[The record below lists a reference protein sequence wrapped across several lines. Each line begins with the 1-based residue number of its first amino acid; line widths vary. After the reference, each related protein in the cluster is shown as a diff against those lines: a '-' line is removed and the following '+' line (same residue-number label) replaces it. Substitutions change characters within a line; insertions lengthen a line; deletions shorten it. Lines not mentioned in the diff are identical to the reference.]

1 MILSG
6 SSEPQA
12 LHAVVQ
18 ADMIAI
24 MSELRSVIELHAC
37 GQLVLAAGGM
47 LFGLGDKIARL
58 HLVLTGEV
66 VLERHSSSGLR
77 LVLQRARA
85 GDVAAEPSIF
95 AERYHCSAMATSDA
109 TIAHAPVEAIRLL
122 ILKNPQTLERLARQF
137 ARDVQSARLRAEI
150 LSLRRLSDRLDAW
163 LDINGGALPD
173 RGNWL
178 ALAADLAVTP
188 EALYRE
194 LAKRRTGRQSSRD
207 AKAFRA

>member
-1 MILSG
+1 MIT
-6 SSEPQA
+6 
-12 LHAVVQ
+12 
-18 ADMIAI
+18 I
-24 MSELRSVIELHAC
+24 MSELRSMIALHER
-37 GQLVLAAGGM
+37 GRLILAAGGM
-47 LFGLGDKIARL
+47 LFGLGDEVL
-58 HLVLTGEV
+58 HLHVVLSGEV

-85 GDVAAEPSIF
+85 GDVVAEPSIF

-109 TIAHAPVEAIRLL
+109 TIAHAPVGAIRSLVL
-122 ILKNPQTLERLARQF
+122 QHPPALERLARQF
-137 ARDVQSARLRAEI
+137 ARDVQSARFRAEI
-150 LSLRRLSDRLDAW
+150 LSLRRLSERLDAW
-163 LDINGGALPD
+163 LDINGGVMPD